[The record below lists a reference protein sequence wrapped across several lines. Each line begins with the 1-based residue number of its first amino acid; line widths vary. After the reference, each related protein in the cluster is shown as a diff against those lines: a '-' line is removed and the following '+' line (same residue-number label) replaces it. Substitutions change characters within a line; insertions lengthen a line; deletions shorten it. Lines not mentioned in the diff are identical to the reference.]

1 MSLTLNTSLGF
12 TEAIIDD
19 GSLRSFYQIA
29 GILSEDPRVTFTRK
43 QDDVDEINWS
53 FEYNRHKLNLHY
65 NIYDGISVYPAK
77 TTDARRK
84 DNAAVAEVAKKL
96 EVKLKAIPYPWS
108 HPQPLKGSASAASSL
123 EHT

>member
-12 TEAIIDD
+12 TEAVIDD
-19 GSLRSFYQIA
+19 SSLKSFYQIA

-43 QDDVDEINWS
+43 QDDVYEINWS
-53 FEYNRHKLNLHY
+53 FEYDKHKLNLHY

-96 EVKLKAIPYPWS
+96 EVKLKPKVQSS
-108 HPQPLKGSASAASSL
+108 HRPPKAESASAASTL